1 VVKDKVEIESSL
13 DAQDYIKLAI
23 SKSKYSSLK
32 LLEGKLKMKKSK
44 TKVQKP
50 DDYARYGPIEIARF
64 GNEVIM
70 KNNMTEEDHQDY
82 ISNLANEYPEIK
94 SKIDHLVYEIRDLVA
109 SCNPLKLLHQS
120 YGNMFMSMLGTT
132 SEFQYGFDEMV
143 AVRMLDYI
151 QSVIVS
157 TDPTKSINEENDTD
171 DWGII
176 YEKVSELYKS
186 LSHYHICHS
195 AYLEKT
201 DPDFNKNYTFL
212 YVQAQEL
219 KTTVRGQRYP
229 VHELTHHFDLLSPH
243 DKVFQELFGVG
254 IREFLLGIEK
264 MQISLMCGMDN
275 AMQDLGILMEK
286 TIPVF
291 GQKFENISEESRE
304 EMDKL
309 LKEMGLKELSD
320 SFIGRFVG
328 YDLFDV
334 EKVTGLPIAL
344 LEELSWKVG
353 EDKCFYSEGDYAG
366 WPLRRLPIEER
377 PFICIEDKIF
387 CFDYYSLF
395 DNLYRVIQRLIF
407 RLKPEYKSEWNERQ
421 KQVSEQLPFVLFN
434 KLLPGLESH
443 NSIYYQSK
451 TGNNGKK
458 QWCECDGFLIFDEH
472 LIVIEVKAGS
482 FTYTHPSTD
491 FGAFIKSIENLA
503 KKPHE
508 QASRF
513 IDTLKT
519 EGKIIIC
526 NEEHEPVKELNFA
539 DYRHIT
545 SCSVTIDN
553 FNEFAARINKLSAI
567 GIELGDIPSWN
578 ISLDELRVYADYFN
592 SPSMFLHFLEQ
603 RIKASNSNDLELID
617 ELDHLGLYIKH
628 NLYTKTAESRNGKIT
643 LWQGYREELDNYFSM
658 LLFPDVETP
667 KKPQQ
672 EIPHRLGEIIDI
684 LDKQR
689 KSGFTRVARDLLD
702 LNGDTRVEVDSKMNT
717 LMKRQTEE
725 KKVMPLSLFGE
736 TKITFICNHDGI
748 NRFTGEKAKDYVL
761 ATMLKPKDNIRLA
774 LYLDYNSKSK
784 LYNVDFEFLTK
795 DDIPP
800 ERATEFSELT
810 ERYAQQR
817 ILSYKKQKG
826 VKKIGRNDSCPCG
839 SGKKYKKCCE

>member
-1 VVKDKVEIESSL
+1 MKNSK
-13 DAQDYIKLAI
+13 IKL
-23 SKSKYSSLK
+23 
-32 LLEGKLKMKKSK
+32 
-44 TKVQKP
+44 QKP

-64 GNEVIM
+64 GNEVFM

-94 SKIDHLVYEIRDLVA
+94 SKIDQLVHEIRDLVA
-109 SCNPLKLLHQS
+109 SCNPLMLLHQS
-120 YGNMFMSMLGTT
+120 YRNMFMSLLGTT

-143 AVRMLDYI
+143 AVRMLDYV

-157 TDPTKSINEENDTD
+157 TDPQKSVNGED
-171 DWGII
+171 DIDNWGII
-176 YEKVSELYKS
+176 YEKVSELYSS

-195 AYLEKT
+195 AYLRKT
-201 DPDFNKNYTFL
+201 DPNFNQYYNSL

-229 VHELTHHFDLLSPH
+229 VYEFTHHFDLLSPH
-243 DKVFQELFGVG
+243 EKVFQELFGFG
-254 IREFLLGIEK
+254 IREFLLGMEK
-264 MQISLMCGMDN
+264 MQTSLMRGMDN
-275 AMQDLGILMEK
+275 AMQDLETLMEK
-286 TIPVF
+286 TIPLF
-291 GQKFENISEESRE
+291 GEEFENIPKESRE

-309 LKEMGLKELSD
+309 LKEMGFKELSD

-334 EKVTGLPIAL
+334 EKVTGLPRVL

-353 EDKCFYSEGDYAG
+353 EDKSFYSEGDYAG

-377 PFICIEDKIF
+377 PFICIEEKIF

-395 DNLYRVIQRLIF
+395 DNLYRVIQRLMF

-434 KLLPGLESH
+434 KLLPESESYS
-443 NSIYYQSK
+443 SIYYQIK

-472 LIVIEVKAGS
+472 LIVLEVKAGA

-519 EGKIIIC
+519 EGEITVC
-526 NEEHEPVKELNFA
+526 DEEHVPIKELNFA

-553 FNEFAARINKLSAI
+553 FNEFAARVDKLSAI

-603 RIKASNSNDLELID
+603 RTKASRSNDLELID

-628 NLYTKTAESRNGKIT
+628 NLYTQTAESRNGMIA
-643 LWQGYREELDNYFSM
+643 LWHGYREELDNYFSM
-658 LLFPDVETP
+658 LVFPDVETP

-672 EIPHRLGEIIDI
+672 EIPQKIQEIIDI

-689 KSGFTRVARDLLD
+689 KRGFTTVVSTLLD
-702 LNGDTRVEVDSKMNT
+702 MSGDTREDIDTKMNI
-717 LMKRQTEE
+717 LIGRQQEVKRI
-725 KKVMPLSLFGE
+725 MPLSIFGE
-736 TKITFICNHDGI
+736 SKITFICNQDGI
-748 NRFTGEKAKDYVL
+748 SSFKEDEAKEYVL
-761 ATMLKPKDNIRLA
+761 ATMLKPNDDIRLT
-774 LYLDYNSKSK
+774 LYLDYNTKSE
-784 LYNVDFEFLTK
+784 LYNVDFEYLATS
-795 DDIPP
+795 DIPP
-800 ERATEFSELT
+800 ERASEFIGLSEK
-810 ERYAQQR
+810 YAQQR
-817 ILSYKKQKG
+817 ILSYKRQND
-826 VKKIGRNDSCPCG
+826 VKKIGRNEPCPCG
-839 SGKKYKKCCE
+839 SGKKYKKCCGE